1 MKKNQTNLIE
11 LLQHQQSNQFI
22 NVLNKLKVYNKDIC
36 ENVQ

>member
-1 MKKNQTNLIE
+1 MKNNQTNLIE

>member
-22 NVLNKLKVYNKDIC
+22 NVLKKLKVYNKYIC